1 MFTEE
6 VQNASEITL
15 KCNQRFGHLKSQ
27 KKKTIKRSTVSIN
40 MKSRTHYRIFT
51 VKYKLNRYF
60 YEHS

>member
-27 KKKTIKRSTVSIN
+27 KKKNNKKIN
-40 MKSRTHYRIFT
+40 SQH
-51 VKYKLNRYF
+51 KYEVEDTLQDF
-60 YEHS
+60 HCEV